1 MYVTHSLERHSVPL
15 AALGQKPR
23 DTLRYERVQVEHFAT
38 RCLSIQVLRHRK
50 VHRVQL
56 EYSMYAACSTLTQ

>member
-1 MYVTHSLERHSVPL
+1 MECYVTRSLERHSVPL

-23 DTLRYERVQVEHFAT
+23 NTLRYERVQVKYFAT
-38 RCLSIQVLRHRK
+38 RYLGIQVLRHRK

-56 EYSMYAACSTLTQ
+56 E